1 MACAFVQHLTSRVA
15 WPAMA
20 DRGSS
25 NLQIKVTLDGL
36 RPPIWRRLVV
46 VGDATLFHL
55 HLALQVAMGWENYH
69 LHCFRIDGVRYGPD
83 ERGGGFDLDDVD
95 ESGVSVAQVFA
106 DVDRGSYD
114 YDFGDGWEHRL
125 LVEKRDVPL
134 APGAAAICTGGKRA
148 CPPEDCGGIWGYAN
162 MLDALGDLAHPEREE
177 TLEWLGENFD
187 PESFDLE
194 TVNARLKLISIEPSP
209 R

>member
-1 MACAFVQHLTSRVA
+1 
-15 WPAMA
+15 MA
-20 DRGSS
+20 DPRPS

-46 VGDATLFHL
+46 AGDATLFHL

-83 ERGGGFDLDDVD
+83 DDGGFDLDDVD
-95 ESGVSVAQVFA
+95 ESGVSVAEVFS
-106 DVDRGSYD
+106 DVERGSYD

-125 LVEKRDVPL
+125 LVEKRDVSL
-134 APGAAAICTGGKRA
+134 ALSGAATCIGGKRA

-162 MLDALGDLAHPEREE
+162 LLDVLADPAHAEREE
-177 TLEWLGENFD
+177 TLEWLGEDFEPEHFD
-187 PESFDLE
+187 AEA
-194 TVNARLKLISIEPSP
+194 VNARLKLIPIKRSH

>member
-1 MACAFVQHLTSRVA
+1 
-15 WPAMA
+15 MA
-20 DRGSS
+20 DPGPS

-46 VGDATLFHL
+46 AGDATLFHL

-83 ERGGGFDLDDVD
+83 DDDGFDLDDVD
-95 ESGVSVAQVFA
+95 ESGVSVAEVFS
-106 DVDRGSYD
+106 DVERGSYD

-134 APGAAAICTGGKRA
+134 ALSGAATCIGGKRA
-148 CPPEDCGGIWGYAN
+148 CPPEDCGGVWGYAN
-162 MLDALGDLAHPEREE
+162 LLDVLADPAHAEREE
-177 TLEWLGENFD
+177 TLEWLGEDFD
-187 PESFDLE
+187 PESFDPE
-194 TVNARLKLISIEPSP
+194 AVNARLKLIPIQRS
-209 R
+209 RR

>member
-1 MACAFVQHLTSRVA
+1 
-15 WPAMA
+15 MA
-20 DRGSS
+20 DPGPS

-46 VGDATLFHL
+46 AGDATLFHL

-83 ERGGGFDLDDVD
+83 DDGGFDLDDVD
-95 ESGVSVAQVFA
+95 ESGVSVAEVFS
-106 DVDRGSYD
+106 DVERGSYD

-125 LVEKRDVPL
+125 LVEKREVPL
-134 APGAAAICTGGKRA
+134 ALSGAATCIGGKRA

-162 MLDALGDLAHPEREE
+162 MLDALGDPAHPEREE
-177 TLEWLGENFD
+177 TLEWLGEDFD
-187 PESFDLE
+187 PESFDPE
-194 TVNARLKLISIEPSP
+194 AVNARLKLIPIK
-209 R
+209 RTRR